1 MNNNENKNGGKIL
14 ATGGFGCIFSPALKC
29 KGKKTHRKKNMVT
42 KLMINKY
49 AKEEYN
55 NILKL
60 NTLLNKIPNYYD
72 YFLINDFSI
81 CQPKKLTKMD
91 LLNFDKCKTLKKQN
105 ITKKNINTSLNKLS
119 ILSMPYGGI
128 TIDSFI
134 NENRSYE
141 KLVIMNNKLIDLLTN
156 GILQMN
162 KLNIY
167 HNDIKDTNILIDYVK
182 KKDVNVKLIDWS
194 LTVDYQPYKNNT
206 FPKNWRNRPLQFN
219 LPFSIILFTD
229 MFYISYTKFLKE
241 NNIDNTTKNIVKLL
255 GTTKKQDLIQFT
267 ENYIKSWIDERGLG
281 HYNYINKIMY
291 MLFVDDETN
300 ISRLKQEDDKKKYIE
315 KHFTNKLIVNYLVEI
330 LINFTIFK
338 NDGALN
344 IRDYLD
350 NIFVHIVDI
359 FGFITCYI
367 PLYELFFRNFNR
379 LNKKQLLIL
388 KNLKYIFIEFLYK
401 PRIQVINIDDLV
413 NNLKTINKLIYK
425 KNISNKLNNF
435 RKNNNS
441 FTRKNFKK

>member
-14 ATGGFGCIFSPALKC
+14 ATGGFGCIFSPPLKC
-29 KGKKTHRKKNMVT
+29 KGKTTRRKKNMVT

-55 NILKL
+55 NIIKL
-60 NTLLNKIPNYYD
+60 NSLLNKIPNYYD

-105 ITKKNINTSLNKLS
+105 ITKQNINTSLNKLS

-134 NENRSYE
+134 NKNRSYE
-141 KLVIMNNKLIDLLTN
+141 KIVIMNNKLIDLLTK
-156 GILQMN
+156 GIIPMN

-167 HNDIKDTNILIDYVK
+167 HNDIKDTNILINYVK
-182 KKDVNVKLIDWS
+182 KKDVNIKLIDWS
-194 LTVDYQPYKNNT
+194 LTVQYEPFKNNT
-206 FPKNWRNRPLQFN
+206 FPRNWHNRPLQFN
-219 LPFSIILFTD
+219 VPFSIILFTN

-241 NNIDNTTKNIVKLL
+241 NNIDNNTENIVKLL
-255 GTTKKQDLIQFT
+255 STTKKQPLIQFT
-267 ENYIKSWIDERGLG
+267 KNYIKSWMDERGSG

-291 MLFVDDETN
+291 MLFVNDNTN
-300 ISRLKQEDDKKKYIE
+300 ILRLKKEDEKKKYIE

-330 LINFTIFK
+330 LINFTIFEK
-338 NDGALN
+338 DGALN
-344 IRDYLD
+344 IREYLD
-350 NIFVHIVDI
+350 NIFIHIVDI
-359 FGFITCYI
+359 FGFITSYI
-367 PLYELFFRNFNR
+367 PMYELFYKNFNR

-388 KNLKYIFIEFLYK
+388 TNLKYIFIEFLYK
-401 PRIQVINIDDLV
+401 PRIQVIDIDDLV
-413 NNLKTINKLIYK
+413 NNLKNINKLIYK

-435 RKNNNS
+435 RKNKNS

>member
-29 KGKKTHRKKNMVT
+29 KGKNTRRKKNMVT

-49 AKEEYN
+49 AKEENN
-55 NILKL
+55 NIIKL
-60 NTLLNKIPNYYD
+60 NSLLNKIPNYYD

-105 ITKKNINTSLNKLS
+105 ITKQNINTSLNKLS
-119 ILSMPYGGI
+119 ILNMPYGGI

-134 NENRSYE
+134 NKNRSYE
-141 KLVIMNNKLIDLLTN
+141 KLVIMNNKLIELLTK
-156 GILQMN
+156 GIIPMN

-167 HNDIKDTNILIDYVK
+167 HNDIKDTNILINYVK

-194 LTVDYQPYKNNT
+194 LTVQYEPFKNNT
-206 FPKNWRNRPLQFN
+206 FPRNWHNRPLQFN
-219 LPFSIILFTD
+219 VPFSIIFFTN

-241 NNIDNTTKNIVKLL
+241 NNINNNTENIVKLL
-255 GTTKKQDLIQFT
+255 STTKKPNLIQFT
-267 ENYIKSWIDERGLG
+267 KNYIKSWIDERGSG

-291 MLFVDDETN
+291 MLFVNDNTN
-300 ISRLKQEDDKKKYIE
+300 ILRLKKEDEKKKYIE
-315 KHFTNKLIVNYLVEI
+315 KHFTSKLIVNYLVEI
-330 LINFTIFK
+330 LINFTIFEK
-338 NDGALN
+338 NGALN
-344 IRDYLD
+344 IREYLD
-350 NIFVHIVDI
+350 NIFIHIVDI
-359 FGFITCYI
+359 FGFITSYI
-367 PLYELFFRNFNR
+367 PMYELFYKNFNR
-379 LNKKQLLIL
+379 LNKKQLLIF

-401 PRIQVINIDDLV
+401 PRIQVIDIDDLV
-413 NNLKTINKLIYK
+413 NNLKNINKLIYK

-435 RKNNNS
+435 RKNKNS
-441 FTRKNFKK
+441 FTRKNSKK